1 MSIVAVLLAVIT
13 GFILTLNGLVMRH
26 YVGHLKIS
34 PILLNSDGGLL
45 QTFHSSFTFIKKY
58 TDLAEA
64 IATSF
69 ISILASVVVSHAFA
83 IGLGGPV

>member
-1 MSIVAVLLAVIT
+1 M
-13 GFILTLNGLVMRH
+13 
-26 YVGHLKIS
+26 YE
-34 PILLNSDGGLL
+34 
-45 QTFHSSFTFIKKY
+45 Y

-69 ISILASVVVSHAFA
+69 INILGNVVLSHAFA